1 MEKIIVIGSPG
12 AGKSSFSKKLKNITK
27 LPLYHI
33 DMLYHKKDGT
43 HITKEEL
50 EEKLKE
56 IFKTDKWIIDG
67 NYQKTLELRINECD
81 TIFLLDFPTQVCLE
95 VAKLE
100 YDEWA
105 DNKEE
110 NRKCRIERKKEK
122 IYNAFNDEFFCK
134 LILVDNNK
142 LIGFISIFPKDCE
155 EEKELKP
162 WYATMYVKKE
172 YRKKG
177 YSRILNDAIL
187 KEAKNRGFTTIYL
200 KTDLKNYYEKFGA
213 IFIKKLKTGETLY
226 KFEL

>member
-1 MEKIIVIGSPG
+1 MMNGQTIKKKI
-12 AGKSSFSKKLKNITK
+12 
-27 LPLYHI
+27 
-33 DMLYHKKDGT
+33 
-43 HITKEEL
+43 
-50 EEKLKE
+50 
-56 IFKTDKWIIDG
+56 
-67 NYQKTLELRINECD
+67 
-81 TIFLLDFPTQVCLE
+81 
-95 VAKLE
+95 
-100 YDEWA
+100 
-105 DNKEE
+105 E
-110 NRKCRIERKKEK
+110 N
-122 IYNAFNDEFFCK
+122 EFFCK
-134 LILVDNNK
+134 LILLDNNK

-226 KFEL
+226 KFKL

>member
-81 TIFLLDFPTQVCLE
+81 TIFFQL
-95 VAKLE
+95 KLVLKVQNHE
-100 YDEWA
+100 SA
-105 DNKEE
+105 
-110 NRKCRIERKKEK
+110 KKE
-122 IYNAFNDEFFCK
+122 
-134 LILVDNNK
+134 
-142 LIGFISIFPKDCE
+142 
-155 EEKELKP
+155 
-162 WYATMYVKKE
+162 
-172 YRKKG
+172 
-177 YSRILNDAIL
+177 
-187 KEAKNRGFTTIYL
+187 TICL
-200 KTDLKNYYEKFGA
+200 G
-213 IFIKKLKTGETLY
+213 
-226 KFEL
+226 

>member
-1 MEKIIVIGSPG
+1 MQIY
-12 AGKSSFSKKLKNITK
+12 N
-27 LPLYHI
+27 
-33 DMLYHKKDGT
+33 
-43 HITKEEL
+43 L
-50 EEKLKE
+50 E
-56 IFKTDKWIIDG
+56 
-67 NYQKTLELRINECD
+67 NRLEY
-81 TIFLLDFPTQVCLE
+81 LDE

-110 NRKCRIERKKEK
+110 NRQWRIERKKEK
-122 IYNAFNDEFFCK
+122 ICNAFNDEFYCK
-134 LILVDNNK
+134 LILVDNSK
-142 LIGFISIFPKDCE
+142 LIGFISIFPNDCK

-172 YRKKG
+172 YRNKG

-187 KEAKNRGFTTIYL
+187 KEAKNRGFSILYL

-213 IFIKKLKTGETLY
+213 VFIKKLKTGENLY